1 MSNLNSVRT
10 RIALTGLLVNLA
22 LVVVAAA
29 QTGSGLRPKVV
40 ELDPAAGDYTR
51 VLGGPPETAT
61 MRSGYVVLEPSKSVG
76 KHSTETYEEA
86 VIVFAGV
93 GEMRMSNGSVLK
105 LKPYVVVYC
114 PPDTEHDV
122 VNTGNETLRYVYV
135 VAKAR

>member
-1 MSNLNSVRT
+1 MSNLNSIRT
-10 RIALTGLLVNLA
+10 RIALIGLLVTLA
-22 LVVVAAA
+22 LVLVAAA
-29 QTGSGLRPKVV
+29 QTGSGLRTKVV
-40 ELDPAAGDYTR
+40 ELDPLAGEYTR

-61 MRSGYVVLEPSKSVG
+61 MRSGYVVVEPSKSVG

-93 GEMRMSNGSVLK
+93 GEMRLSNGSILK

-122 VNTGNETLRYVYV
+122 VNIGSEPLRYVYV

>member
-1 MSNLNSVRT
+1 MSSFKGTRT
-10 RIALTGLLVNLA
+10 RVILAVPFVILA
-22 LVVVAAA
+22 LVLVAAA
-29 QTGSGLRPKVV
+29 QTGSKPASKVV
-40 ELDPAAGDYTR
+40 ELDPVAKEYTR

-76 KHSTETYEEA
+76 KHSTESYEEA

-93 GEMRMSNGSVLK
+93 GEMRSSNGSVLK
-105 LKPYVVVYC
+105 LKPYVVAYC

-122 VNTGNETLRYVYV
+122 VNTGTEPLRYVYV